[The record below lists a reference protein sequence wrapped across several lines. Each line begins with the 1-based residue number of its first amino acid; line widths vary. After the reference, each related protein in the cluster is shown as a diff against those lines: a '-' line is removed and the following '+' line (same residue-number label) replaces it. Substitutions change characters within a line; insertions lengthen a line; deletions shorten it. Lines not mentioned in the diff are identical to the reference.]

1 MRPQTHVPR
10 RGAVFL
16 LGLARTLA
24 LCLLTYFGS
33 GFFAAQAAESRLPAA
48 QETRLRE
55 LTRELRCLVC
65 QNESLAES
73 HAPLAA
79 DLREEIR
86 EQIRAGKADSEVVQY
101 LVARYG
107 DFVTYKPPFNARTAL
122 LWLGPFAVLLLLLS
136 GLWSFSRRSRKLPGG
151 SHANEEIQATQEVL
165 RRLKR
170 QYENRDD

>member
-1 MRPQTHVPR
+1 TSYVLSDRKDDARQGHAGRREGVGAMRPQTHVPR

-16 LGLARTLA
+16 LGLARTLG

-79 DLREEIR
+79 DLRE
-86 EQIRAGKADSEVVQY
+86 
-101 LVARYG
+101 
-107 DFVTYKPPFNARTAL
+107 
-122 LWLGPFAVLLLLLS
+122 
-136 GLWSFSRRSRKLPGG
+136 
-151 SHANEEIQATQEVL
+151 
-165 RRLKR
+165 
-170 QYENRDD
+170 